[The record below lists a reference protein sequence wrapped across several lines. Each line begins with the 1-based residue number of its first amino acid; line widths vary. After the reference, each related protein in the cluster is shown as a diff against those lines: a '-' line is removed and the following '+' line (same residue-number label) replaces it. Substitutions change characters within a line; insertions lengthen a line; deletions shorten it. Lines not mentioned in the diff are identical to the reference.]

1 MPFVDTL
8 SKKNIYPNDRLQK
21 SADRHLLSGD
31 TISALPA
38 LIHPEKAPKQTQNKP
53 KTNPKQTQNKPKQT
67 ENKGNVKVKAKAK
80 VNAKDNAK
88 GNVMVNAKVK
98 VNVNANVKGKE
109 KEYNKSGFADSL
121 FFFQQPKTTKN
132 DQRLPKRAKQPQ
144 TRQCNGN
151 CYGKCYCYCK
161 WH

>member
-1 MPFVDTL
+1 MW
-8 SKKNIYPNDRLQK
+8 Q
-21 SADRHLLSGD
+21 SADERLSSGD
-31 TISALPA
+31 TISATQSQFPA
-38 LIHPEKAPKQTQNKP
+38 PKTDPKQTQNKP
-53 KTNPKQTQNKPKQT
+53 KTNRKQT